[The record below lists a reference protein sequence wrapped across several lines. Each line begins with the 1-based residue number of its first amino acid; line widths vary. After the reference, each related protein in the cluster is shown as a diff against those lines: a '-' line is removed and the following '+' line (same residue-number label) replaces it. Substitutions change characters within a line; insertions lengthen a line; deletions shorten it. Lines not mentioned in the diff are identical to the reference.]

1 MSQIFGII
9 IYKFLNIIIF
19 IYMKAIREKTKQIK
33 EEYEI
38 KYSIFKI
45 LNTLG
50 EFSIKNYTPLKIDE
64 DDYHVLIDLTKERL
78 RYIKETIEYNY
89 KSNVLGIFATFAF
102 KSLFI
107 GTNDLKI
114 EEINQKITYFN
125 FILEYADT
133 EKIDPKLQEII
144 KCLEKNINDK
154 EKKLFK
160 KIFTNDIIYFIYL
173 LLKRNQTN
181 LLDINKFL
189 VRVVESGCHTDKD
202 FEYDVLTDIPNENI
216 IDDLYKIFFVQKIT
230 NNFHL
235 HIDNRHI
242 KVNKFTND
250 ELADYINS
258 PNTTEKIKNENKSKN
273 SGKIKEITKKSN
285 IDDKPNP
292 QKNKELEKQIE
303 IMQRQ
308 INELYDYKAKINSL
322 NLQMTNNNT
331 EIYRIKSDLKLIKLS
346 RSLKV
351 FVNYLYIGLNLKGGF
366 DYESKI
372 TKIIEKLKTFTHIKY
387 NKKLVEDTINFMKE
401 FYDKIELGNFS
412 DHNLDLKVSIL
423 DQIFELIDKENK
435 AGELKSKLKN
445 ETNADI
451 ILKNLIK
458 NREDNYFNKTPS
470 KSEEKK
476 INKCISDLSS
486 IWLKIEENK

>member
-1 MSQIFGII
+1 
-9 IYKFLNIIIF
+9 
-19 IYMKAIREKTKQIK
+19 MKAIREKTKQIK
-33 EEYEI
+33 EEYD
-38 KYSIFKI
+38 KKNSIFKI
-45 LNTLG
+45 LNILG
-50 EFSIKNYTPLKIDE
+50 EYSIKNYTPLKIDE
-64 DDYHVLIDLTKERL
+64 DDYHVLNDLAKERL

-114 EEINQKITYFN
+114 EEISQKKAYFN
-125 FILEYADT
+125 IILNYADT
-133 EKIDPKLQEII
+133 GII
-144 KCLEKNINDK
+144 EPELKEFIKNLEKNLNDK

-160 KIFTNDIIYFIYL
+160 EMFTNDIIYFIYL
-173 LLKRNQTN
+173 LLKSNQPK
-181 LLDINKFL
+181 LLDINEFL
-189 VRVVESGCHTDKD
+189 VRVVESACLTDKD

-216 IDDLYKIFFVQKIT
+216 IDDLYKIFFVEKIT

-235 HIDNRHI
+235 HIDKSHI

-250 ELADYINS
+250 ELVDYINS
-258 PNTTEKIKNENKSKN
+258 SNTTEKKKNKDKSKN

-285 IDDKPNP
+285 IDDKQNP
-292 QKNKELEKQIE
+292 QKYKELENQIE

-308 INELYDYKAKINSL
+308 INELYDYKVKNEKETKKKDKLINSL
-322 NLQMTNNNT
+322 NLQMTNNNS
-331 EIYRIKSDLKLIKLS
+331 EIYRLKSDLKLIKLR
-346 RSLKV
+346 RSLKI

-372 TKIIEKLKTFTHIKY
+372 TKIIEKLKTFTTIKY
-387 NKKLVEDTINFMKE
+387 NKKLVENTINFMKE

-412 DHNLDLKVSIL
+412 AHNLDLKVSVL

-451 ILKNLIK
+451 ILKRLIK
-458 NREDNYFNKTPS
+458 NREDNYFNKNLS
-470 KSEEKK
+470 NNEEKK
-476 INKCISDLSS
+476 INKSISDLSS
-486 IWLKIEENK
+486 IWLKTEENK

>member
-1 MSQIFGII
+1 
-9 IYKFLNIIIF
+9 
-19 IYMKAIREKTKQIK
+19 MKAIREKTKQIK
-33 EEYEI
+33 EEYNI
-38 KYSIFKI
+38 KYSIFEI

-50 EFSIKNYTPLKIDE
+50 EFSITNYTPLKIDE
-64 DDYHVLIDLTKERL
+64 DDYHILIDLAKERL
-78 RYIKETIEYNY
+78 RYIKDTIQYDYEP
-89 KSNVLGIFATFAF
+89 NVFGIFAIFAF

-107 GTNDLKI
+107 GANDLKI

-125 FILEYADT
+125 IILKYADT
-133 EKIDPKLQEII
+133 EEIEPELEKFI
-144 KCLEKNINDK
+144 KSLEKNINDK

-160 KIFTNDIIYFIYL
+160 EMFTNDIIYFIYL
-173 LLKRNQTN
+173 LLKNNQPE
-181 LLDINKFL
+181 LLDINEFL
-189 VRVVESGCHTDKD
+189 VRVVESVCLTDKD

-216 IDDLYKIFFVQKIT
+216 IDDLYKIFFVEKIT

-250 ELADYINS
+250 ELVDYINS
-258 PNTTEKIKNENKSKN
+258 SNTTEKIKNENKSKN
-273 SGKIKEITKKSN
+273 SGKIKKITKKSN
-285 IDDKPNP
+285 IDDKQNPPN
-292 QKNKELEKQIE
+292 NEELQKQIE
-303 IMQRQ
+303 IMKIQ
-308 INELYDYKAKINSL
+308 INTLKNETIKKNKLISTL

-331 EIYRIKSDLKLIKLS
+331 EIYRVKSDLKLIKLR

-351 FVNYLYIGLNLKGGF
+351 FVNYLYIGLNLKGGL

-372 TKIIEKLKTFTHIKY
+372 TKIIEKLKTFTSINY
-387 NKKLVEDTINFMKE
+387 NKDLVENTINFMKE

-412 DHNLDLKVSIL
+412 AHNLDLKVSVL

-451 ILKNLIK
+451 IIKRLVK
-458 NREDNYFNKTPS
+458 NREDHYFDKNLSNT
-470 KSEEKK
+470 EEKK
-476 INKCISDLSS
+476 INKSISDLSS

>member
-1 MSQIFGII
+1 
-9 IYKFLNIIIF
+9 
-19 IYMKAIREKTKQIK
+19 MKAIREKTKQIK
-33 EEYEI
+33 EEYNI
-38 KYSIFKI
+38 KYSIFEI

-50 EFSIKNYTPLKIDE
+50 EFSITNYTPLKIDE
-64 DDYHVLIDLTKERL
+64 DDYHILIDLAKERL
-78 RYIKETIEYNY
+78 RYIKDTIQYDYEP
-89 KSNVLGIFATFAF
+89 NVFGIFAIFAF

-107 GTNDLKI
+107 GANDLKI

-125 FILEYADT
+125 IILKYADT
-133 EKIDPKLQEII
+133 GKIEAELQELI
-144 KCLEKNINDK
+144 KSTEKNINDK

-160 KIFTNDIIYFIYL
+160 EMFTNDIIYFIYL
-173 LLKRNQTN
+173 LLKNNQPE
-181 LLDINKFL
+181 LLDINEFL
-189 VRVVESGCHTDKD
+189 VRVVESVCLTDKD

-216 IDDLYKIFFVQKIT
+216 IDDLYKIFFVEKIT

-250 ELADYINS
+250 ELVDYINS
-258 PNTTEKIKNENKSKN
+258 SNTTEKIKNENKSKN
-273 SGKIKEITKKSN
+273 SGKIKKITKKSN
-285 IDDKPNP
+285 IDDKQNPPN
-292 QKNKELEKQIE
+292 NEELQKQIE
-303 IMQRQ
+303 IMKIQ
-308 INELYDYKAKINSL
+308 INTLKNETIKKNKLISTL

-331 EIYRIKSDLKLIKLS
+331 EIYRVKSDLKLIKLR

-351 FVNYLYIGLNLKGGF
+351 FVNYLYIGLNLKGGL

-372 TKIIEKLKTFTHIKY
+372 TKIIEKLKTFTSINY
-387 NKKLVEDTINFMKE
+387 NKDLVENTINFMKE

-412 DHNLDLKVSIL
+412 AHNLDLKVSVL

-451 ILKNLIK
+451 IIKRLVK
-458 NREDNYFNKTPS
+458 NREDHYFDKNLSNT
-470 KSEEKK
+470 EEKK
-476 INKCISDLSS
+476 INKSISDLSS

>member
-1 MSQIFGII
+1 
-9 IYKFLNIIIF
+9 
-19 IYMKAIREKTKQIK
+19 MKAIREKTKQIK

-38 KYSIFKI
+38 KFSIFKI

-50 EFSIKNYTPLKIDE
+50 DFCIKNYTPLKIDE
-64 DDYHVLIDLTKERL
+64 DDYHVLIDLAKERL

-107 GTNDLKI
+107 GTNDLKF

-125 FILEYADT
+125 IILEYADT
-133 EKIDPKLQEII
+133 EKIDPKLKEFI
-144 KCLEKNINDK
+144 KSLEKNINDK

-160 KIFTNDIIYFIYL
+160 KIFTNEIIYFIYL
-173 LLKRNQTN
+173 LLKSNQPK
-181 LLDINKFL
+181 LLDINEFL
-189 VRVVESGCHTDKD
+189 IRVVESGCHTDKD

-216 IDDLYKIFFVQKIT
+216 IDDLYKIFFVEKIT

-235 HIDNRHI
+235 YIDNRHI

-250 ELADYINS
+250 ELVDYINS

-285 IDDKPNP
+285 IDDKQNP

-303 IMQRQ
+303 LMQRQ
-308 INELYDYKAKINSL
+308 INELVDYKAKNENETIKKNKLINSL
-322 NLQMTNNNT
+322 NLQMTNNNS
-331 EIYRIKSDLKLIKLS
+331 EIYRIKSDLKLIKLR

-372 TKIIEKLKTFTHIKY
+372 TKIIEKLKTFTHIKKY

-412 DHNLDLKVSIL
+412 AHNLDLKVSIL

-458 NREDNYFNKTPS
+458 NREDNYFNKTLS
-470 KSEEKK
+470 NSEEKK
-476 INKCISDLSS
+476 INKSISDLSS